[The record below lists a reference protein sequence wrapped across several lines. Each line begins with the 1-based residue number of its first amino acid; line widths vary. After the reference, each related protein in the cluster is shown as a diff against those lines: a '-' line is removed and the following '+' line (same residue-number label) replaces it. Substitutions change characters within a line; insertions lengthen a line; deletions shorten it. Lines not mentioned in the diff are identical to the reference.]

1 MIPGVN
7 IISRKSKLK
16 ERQRSLGSGG
26 LKPLCRDFRGQSPLR
41 KVLGS
46 KELKIESSV
55 AEIITVQ
62 DYKRTKNANG
72 SKDTYTVSK
81 LRVKQVTYES
91 KI

>member
-7 IISRKSKLK
+7 ISGKSKRK
-16 ERQRSLGSGG
+16 ECQRTLGSGG
-26 LKPLCRDFRGQSPLR
+26 LKLLCRDFRGQSPLR

-46 KELKIESSV
+46 KELKIESNV

-62 DYKRTKNANG
+62 DYKCTKNVHG